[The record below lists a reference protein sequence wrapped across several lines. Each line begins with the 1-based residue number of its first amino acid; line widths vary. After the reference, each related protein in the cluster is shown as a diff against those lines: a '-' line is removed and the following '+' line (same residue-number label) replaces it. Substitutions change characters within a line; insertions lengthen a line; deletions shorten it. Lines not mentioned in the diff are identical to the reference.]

1 MVNFAKILRILRI
14 DFNDKIKIIIKVL
27 KSINIIYLKEMQIIG
42 IKYNNLYFP
51 FAFSFEG

>member
-27 KSINIIYLKEMQIIG
+27 KIINILYLKEMEIIG
-42 IKYNNLYFP
+42 IKYNDLYFP